1 MTYRS
6 FATMLLIALAV
17 WSVQAQS
24 GRKHVK
30 PAPAAAVPTPTPE
43 PTPTPK
49 KAEKPAE
56 LLFYVG
62 ADRTDSYAM
71 LSYAYYDWAIRGCA
85 DRLRAGS
92 SAGVDITDQSFSR
105 GEAIKKAKSETKSYV
120 VLLNLKFDNMART
133 DTELILE
140 YIVFAPGTAKIV
152 TQGHSYLN
160 ANRAGPIIAGPTSRA
175 PNSEYYREQLIRRAG
190 EDAGNR
196 ILKALHL
203 DVEIPRQP

>member
-1 MTYRS
+1 
-6 FATMLLIALAV
+6 MLVIALAV

-30 PAPAAAVPTPTPE
+30 QAPAAAVPTPTPE
-43 PTPTPK
+43 PTPAPK
-49 KAEKPAE
+49 KTEKVSE
-56 LLFYVG
+56 LLFFIG

-71 LSYAYYDWAIRGCA
+71 LPFAYYDWVVRACA
-85 DRLRAGS
+85 DRLRSGS
-92 SAGVDITDQSFSR
+92 SADVDITDQSFSR

-140 YIVFAPGTAKIV
+140 YIVFAPNTAKIV
-152 TQGHSYLN
+152 TQGHSYLA
-160 ANRAGPIIAGPTSRA
+160 ANRAGPVIVGPTSRG
-175 PNSEYYREQLIRRAG
+175 PNSDLYRQQMLQRAG

-203 DVEIPRQP
+203 DIDIPRQP